1 MQAVPSLVG
10 TGTVVAAATTGLV
23 FGQPPDLDYPQ
34 PIPKRKMARDYDLFR
49 MPMAS
54 PRPGTSGILLT
65 SPQSEYFPYSSFEPP
80 LDVVP
85 GPLTSH
91 PTNSTGQRPGS
102 LPPPPSRGNRRQ
114 SFIRSHSERSTS
126 NSVRDSSSSRESWLK
141 RLSIRPLSQHESSPR
156 SSMGPDSLSINFS
169 NNGSEAPML
178 RSNNTT
184 ASGPQAAPN
193 KLVKRITT
201 GQGGN
206 SETKQKR
213 GSRPQLPTLRRPATS
228 HQRSMTLQQLQ
239 GTFCPTPVDP
249 KFSLEEEPELPHRT
263 TNPQADAGV
272 AKGRGR
278 WTSFFHARIL
288 RSSGRRS
295 GARLSESSLDNLL
308 LPSKRVQ
315 VHTDNAPRPYLTKPD
330 YIAACPTPEMKPR
343 QSRPE
348 TRGGRLEGLD
358 SAPLASPTR
367 QLRRSLSFRTLDSPE
382 TRVLKST
389 NARRPRRGTTSD
401 AEGCGR
407 HAAGPEPLDDFL
419 LPAPNRADQ
428 PKARPTWD
436 GISPPTQTTPKHL
449 ETGLRPGLRLVISH
463 KRNTSAPLVPMS
475 RIPSLDVDVTRVD
488 QPGSIPSLASPSPC
502 QDPINDMSATQGLA
516 VQPNSRSGGSGEQAS
531 TLAGPESIDG
541 RDGLSGDDD
550 DTDLRSDGLYD
561 SFRTGA
567 SSSRLRTVETPLE
580 SMFDESPPG
589 TAGNSKDKRLS
600 IQEILGQS
608 WDGATRIMEEDESL
622 PPTLRAAFMSDTAK
636 IAHNGSDQ
644 NSYEL
649 DPTPTL
655 TLGEH
660 DFGRLSL
667 DDDDDDDWARDDD
680 ETFSNHLSPPS
691 TTNSSHVS
699 PAIRQALAGL
709 CEQND
714 ADLGH
719 DALDDRSRSNIF
731 DWCEQPSVDKFDHD
745 GLSLRPKT
753 VHGKHELDLRGGRS
767 VIRKGPSAVHI
778 RSQSVPVVPDLAEG
792 SKPTPKFGTWGL
804 SSKTVSED
812 WDDDF
817 DFDEVPV
824 SATGC
829 KDSATS
835 FSMVVPASIQASQP
849 SVKAHSGQ
857 IRELSLLVNDLK
869 RLCRHGKELDIMNGP
884 AASKWEEAEN
894 VIELAS
900 PDEEDED
907 DADADASSQSTESNI
922 SSIDERY
929 LEEGFDGSILDQQI
943 DPFEAIPPPMGKT
956 TVIRERQTARRRS
969 VFSPDDDIFGGG
981 WPLTEGSPKATRP
994 HTPERSTSPTEK
1006 SAMIATVI
1014 EAMQQQR
1021 STADAVKHVA
1031 PVKPSSSKLFFDTNS
1046 LHELVKRAGQ
1056 LRDSLAETVR
1066 RAELLTQTPISTP
1079 RVEPPKPRHNLDGS
1093 PAFTRVFTDPSA
1105 SPQSP
1110 QRRLPKSHS
1119 TNSVLRRKSSVDS
1132 PRLHMMTV
1140 S

>member
-10 TGTVVAAATTGLV
+10 TGTVVAAAATGLV
-23 FGQPPDLDYPQ
+23 FGQPPDLDPPR
-34 PIPKRKMARDYDLFR
+34 PISKRKMAHDCDLFR

-54 PRPGTSGILLT
+54 PRPGTSGALLT
-65 SPQSEYFPYSSFEPP
+65 SPQSEYFPYASFDPTF
-80 LDVVP
+80 DVVP

-91 PTNSTGQRPGS
+91 PTNSTGVQRPGS
-102 LPPPPSRGNRRQ
+102 LPPPPSRGNRSQ
-114 SFIRSHSERSTS
+114 SFIRSHSPRSTG

-141 RLSIRPLSQHESSPR
+141 RLSIRPLSQHGISPR
-156 SSMGPDSLSINFS
+156 SSMGPDSPSINFS

-178 RSNNTT
+178 RSNTT
-184 ASGPQAAPN
+184 TTSGQQATPN

-206 SETKQKR
+206 SEAKQKR

-249 KFSLEEEPELPHRT
+249 KFSLEEEPEPQDRT

-295 GARLSESSLDNLL
+295 GVRLSESSLDNLL

-367 QLRRSLSFRTLDSPE
+367 QLRRSLSVRNLNSTE
-382 TRVLKST
+382 TRALKST
-389 NARRPRRGTTSD
+389 NARRPRRGTASD
-401 AEGCGR
+401 AEGSGR
-407 HAAGPEPLDDFL
+407 HAGGPGPMDDFML
-419 LPAPNRADQ
+419 AAPNRADQ
-428 PKARPTWD
+428 PEARPAWD
-436 GISPPTQTTPKHL
+436 GISPPTQTTPKQF

-463 KRNTSAPLVPMS
+463 KRNPSSPLVPMS
-475 RIPSLDVDVTRVD
+475 RIPSLNVDVTRLD
-488 QPGSIPSLASPSPC
+488 QPSPTPSSASPSPY
-502 QDPINDMSATQGLA
+502 QGPINYMSATQGA
-516 VQPNSRSGGSGEQAS
+516 GRSGEQAS
-531 TLAGPESIDG
+531 TLVGSESIDG

-550 DTDLRSDGLYD
+550 DTDLRSDGMYD

-589 TAGNSKDKRLS
+589 TAGNSKNKRLS

-622 PPTLRAAFMSDTAK
+622 PPTLRAAYLSDATR
-636 IAHNGSDQ
+636 IAHDGNDQ

-655 TLGEH
+655 SLGEH

-680 ETFSNHLSPPS
+680 EAFSNHLSPPS
-691 TTNSSHVS
+691 TTNSSSVS

-709 CEQND
+709 CEQSN

-719 DALDDRSRSNIF
+719 DALDDRPRSNIF
-731 DWCEQPSVDKFDHD
+731 DWCEPPSVDKFDHD
-745 GLSLRPKT
+745 GQSLRPKT
-753 VHGKHELDLRGGRS
+753 VHGKQVLDLRGGRS
-767 VIRKGPSAVHI
+767 VIRKGPSAAHI
-778 RSQSVPVVPDLAEG
+778 RSQSVPVVVPDLAEG

-869 RLCRHGKELDIMNGP
+869 RLCRHGKELDILNGP

-894 VIELAS
+894 IIELAS

-907 DADADASSQSTESNI
+907 NADTSSQSTESKI

-929 LEEGFDGSILDQQI
+929 LEEGFDGSILDKQI
-943 DPFEAIPPPMGKT
+943 DPFEAMPPPMGKT
-956 TVIRERQTARRRS
+956 TVIRERQVARRRS

-981 WPLTEGSPKATRP
+981 WPLTDGSAKATRP
-994 HTPERSTSPTEK
+994 HTPERSTSPTGK

-1021 STADAVKHVA
+1021 STADPVKHVA

-1066 RAELLTQTPISTP
+1066 RAELLTQTPTSTP
-1079 RVEPPKPRHNLDGS
+1079 RVEPPKSRHNLDGS

-1140 S
+1140 N

>member
-10 TGTVVAAATTGLV
+10 TGTVVAAAATGLV
-23 FGQPPDLDYPQ
+23 FGQPPDLDPPR
-34 PIPKRKMARDYDLFR
+34 PISKRKMAQDYDLFR

-54 PRPGTSGILLT
+54 PRPGTSGALLT
-65 SPQSEYFPYSSFEPP
+65 SPQSECFPYSSFDPTS
-80 LDVVP
+80 DVLP

-91 PTNSTGQRPGS
+91 PTNSAGQRPGS

-114 SFIRSHSERSTS
+114 SFIRSHSERSTG

-141 RLSIRPLSQHESSPR
+141 RLSIRPLSQHGSSPR
-156 SSMGPDSLSINFS
+156 SSMGPDSPSINFS

-178 RSNNTT
+178 RSNTT
-184 ASGPQAAPN
+184 TTSGPQVAPN

-206 SETKQKR
+206 SEAKQKR
-213 GSRPQLPTLRRPATS
+213 GSRSQLPTLRRPATS

-249 KFSLEEEPELPHRT
+249 KFSLEEEPEPQVHT
-263 TNPQADAGV
+263 TNPQAEVGV

-295 GARLSESSLDNLL
+295 GLRLSESSLDNLL

-315 VHTDNAPRPYLTKPD
+315 VQADNAPRPYLTKPD
-330 YIAACPTPEMKPR
+330 CIAAYPTPEMKPR

-358 SAPLASPTR
+358 CAPPASPTG
-367 QLRRSLSFRTLDSPE
+367 QLRRSLSFRNLNSPE

-389 NARRPRRGTTSD
+389 NAQRPRRGTASD
-401 AEGCGR
+401 AEGSGR
-407 HAAGPEPLDDFL
+407 HAAGPGPLNDFML
-419 LPAPNRADQ
+419 GASNRADQ
-428 PKARPTWD
+428 PEARPTWD
-436 GISPPTQTTPKHL
+436 GNSPPTQTTSKHL

-463 KRNTSAPLVPMS
+463 KRNPSAPLVPMS
-475 RIPSLDVDVTRVD
+475 RIPSLNVDVTRFD
-488 QPGSIPSLASPSPC
+488 QPSPTPSSASPSPY
-502 QDPINDMSATQGLA
+502 QGPINYMSATQGLP
-516 VQPNSRSGGSGEQAS
+516 VQPRSRSGGSGEQAS
-531 TLAGPESIDG
+531 TLVGSESIDG

-550 DTDLRSDGLYD
+550 DTDLRSDGMYD

-580 SMFDESPPG
+580 SMFDESPPS
-589 TAGNSKDKRLS
+589 TAGNSKNKRLS

-608 WDGATRIMEEDESL
+608 WDGAARIMEEDKGL
-622 PPTLRAAFMSDTAK
+622 PPTLRAAYLSDATR
-636 IAHNGSDQ
+636 IAHDGNDQ
-644 NSYEL
+644 NSFEL
-649 DPTPTL
+649 GPTPTL
-655 TLGEH
+655 SLGEH

-667 DDDDDDDWARDDD
+667 DDDEDDDWARDDD
-680 ETFSNHLSPPS
+680 EAFSNHLSPPS
-691 TTNSSHVS
+691 TTNSSRVS

-709 CEQND
+709 CEQSN

-719 DALDDRSRSNIF
+719 DALNDRPRSNIF
-731 DWCEQPSVDKFDHD
+731 DWCEAPSVDKFDHD
-745 GLSLRPKT
+745 GESLRPKT
-753 VHGKHELDLRGGRS
+753 VHGKQILDLRGGRS
-767 VIRKGPSAVHI
+767 VIRKGPSAAHI

-817 DFDEVPV
+817 DFEEVPV

-835 FSMVVPASIQASQP
+835 FSMLVPASIQASQP

-869 RLCRHGKELDIMNGP
+869 RLCRHGKELDILNGP

-894 VIELAS
+894 IIELAS
-900 PDEEDED
+900 PDEEDKD
-907 DADADASSQSTESNI
+907 DADTSSQSTESKI
-922 SSIDERY
+922 SSFDERY
-929 LEEGFDGSILDQQI
+929 LEEGFDGSILDPQI

-956 TVIRERQTARRRS
+956 TVIRERQVARRRS

-981 WPLTEGSPKATRP
+981 WPLTDGSAKATRP
-994 HTPERSTSPTEK
+994 HTPERSASPTGK

-1021 STADAVKHVA
+1021 AEPVKHVA
-1031 PVKPSSSKLFFDTNS
+1031 PVKPPSSKLFFDTNS

-1066 RAELLTQTPISTP
+1066 RAELLTQTPTNTP
-1079 RVEPPKPRHNLDGS
+1079 RVEPPKSRHNLDGS

-1105 SPQSP
+1105 SPQTP